1 MIYIIEYAL
10 AGNYEPYNDL
20 TVHDKV
26 GKVRAYSDKEKV
38 AHVIRGLKS
47 RYSGCDFRAVPYQRV
62 DEREKD

>member
-1 MIYIIEYAL
+1 MIYIIEYAV

-26 GKVRAYSDKEKV
+26 GKVRAYSDKEK
-38 AHVIRGLKS
+38 ATHVIRSLKS